1 MGDQIVWT
9 DEDVQALEELC
20 DGQWVCW
27 MSTTIDEV
35 ILHDRALSLARGHVL
50 VAGLGLGY
58 FVTEALAR
66 PSVCEVMVVERS
78 PDVIALVWPYIPH
91 DRARLVEADIFEFLL
106 RTPSAK
112 YDFVY
117 ADIWERVS
125 PRNLPEMARLQRLA
139 EPHLAAGGGI
149 WCWGQ
154 DLLGPPAAGPHAGS

>member
-1 MGDQIVWT
+1 
-9 DEDVQALEELC
+9 
-20 DGQWVCW
+20 

-91 DRARLVEADIFEFLL
+91 DRARLVEADVFEFLL
-106 RTPSAK
+106 RTPSAD

-125 PRNLPEMARLQRLA
+125 PRNLPEMARIRRLA
-139 EPHLAAGGGI
+139 EPHLAPGAEV
-149 WCWGQ
+149 WFWGQ
-154 DLLGPPAAGPHAGS
+154 ELLGPAGVDEGAGS